1 MMRMLLLVVLVL
13 AASCTGAHIEVR
25 HQDPARGVLVVEVNG
40 VVRGSVAPAGTFS
53 TGTERGV
60 CTVALVAA
68 DGARDEVSVW
78 VDGRLEVDVVAAAST
93 SKKDEQR

>member
-1 MMRMLLLVVLVL
+1 MRRTTLLVVVAL

-40 VVRGSVAPAGTFS
+40 VVRGSVQPAGTFS
-53 TGTERGV
+53 TGTERGM
-60 CTVALVAA
+60 CSVALITA

-78 VDGRLEVDVVAAAST
+78 VDSSLEVDVVAAAST
-93 SKKDEQR
+93 SKQVEQP